1 MGEGH
6 AVITTVR
13 RARRLQ
19 GEVRL
24 PGDKSISHRALMLGA
39 LAHGTSHLRGLSEG
53 ADVKSTAACLRA
65 LGVDVAG
72 EQVTGVGMNGL
83 RQAVGPLDC
92 GNSGTTMR
100 LLAGLLAAQRFH
112 SELGG
117 DASLSRRPMD
127 RVVEPLARMGARA
140 SWPPLRVGGLAPL
153 HGIEYETPVAS
164 AQVKSAVLLA
174 GLYADGE
181 TAVVEAVPT
190 RDHTERMLHAMGAN
204 VTTSP
209 GRSAVSRVE
218 RLEPLDLDVPGD
230 LSAAS
235 FWLVA
240 GGLVPGS
247 HLRMTGVGLNPTR
260 TAFLEL
266 LRRAGFAISVAAEGE
281 SGGEPV
287 GTIEVGG
294 ANELRPITLEGGVAA
309 EMIDELPVLA
319 VAATQLPGT
328 SRISGARELR
338 VKESDRV
345 AAMAEGL
352 SAMGADITA
361 TDDGW
366 IIRGPRPLGGA
377 RVQSHADHRVAMAMA
392 VAGMIADGDTDVE
405 GADCVEISYPGFF
418 DQMDALSRRAGANR
432 KGPTDWRASAT
443 RKGPTD

>member
-1 MGEGH
+1 
-6 AVITTVR
+6 VIATIK

-39 LAHGTSHLRGLSEG
+39 IADGTSRVRGLSEG
-53 ADVKSTAACLRA
+53 ADVGSTLTCLRA
-65 LGVDVAG
+65 LGIEMEADEVRG
-72 EQVTGVGMNGL
+72 SGMRGL
-83 RQAVGPLDC
+83 WPAEGPLDC

-100 LLAGLLAAQRFH
+100 LLAGLLAAQPFE

-127 RVVEPLARMGARA
+127 RVVEPLTRMGARA
-140 SWPPLRVGGLAPL
+140 SWPPLRVGGSGTLR
-153 HGIEYETPVAS
+153 GIEYAAPIAS

-174 GLYADGE
+174 GLYADGVTE
-181 TAVVEAVPT
+181 VVETIAT
-190 RDHTERMLHAMGAN
+190 RDHTERMLRAMGAD
-204 VTTSP
+204 VRTAH
-209 GRSAVSRVE
+209 GRAAVSRAE
-218 RLEPLDLDVPGD
+218 RLAPLDIDVPGD

-247 HLRMTGVGLNPTR
+247 RLQMAGVGLNPTR

-266 LRRAGFAISVAAEGE
+266 LRRAGFAISVATGGE

-287 GTIEVGG
+287 GTLEVGG
-294 ANELRPITLEGGVAA
+294 GGELRAITVEGGEAA

-338 VKESDRV
+338 VKESDRI
-345 AAMAEGL
+345 AAMAESL

-366 IIRGPRPLGGA
+366 IIRGPRPLEGA

-418 DQMDALSRRAGANR
+418 DQLDALR
-432 KGPTDWRASAT
+432 
-443 RKGPTD
+443 